1 MKQIFFKPFV
11 LVCLLTVATFNVWAS
26 TTSEAEAL
34 IRDTTNK
41 VLNAL
46 KADSSRIHG
55 LVNQVVLPNFDFK
68 RMSKLVLGIHWR
80 RITEDQK
87 TRFADEFRG
96 LLVRT
101 YSSALVEA
109 AGKVRTIDYSSRD
122 KKKSPPQATVS
133 TKVYQQGK
141 STPIKADY
149 DMYYHPNKGKWLVYN
164 ITVGGVS
171 LVTNYRNEFAND
183 IRTMGIDGLINKIKN
198 QNK

>member
-11 LVCLLTVATFNVWAS
+11 LVCLLTVATLNVWAS
-26 TTSEAEAL
+26 TTQEAEAL
-34 IRDTTNK
+34 IKDTTNK
-41 VLNAL
+41 VLDAL
-46 KADSSRIHG
+46 KADSSRIHS

-80 RITEDQK
+80 RITDNQQD
-87 TRFADEFRG
+87 RFADEFRG

-109 AGKVRTIDYSSRD
+109 AGKVRTIEYSSKD
-122 KKKSPPQATVS
+122 KRKNPPQATVS
-133 TKVYQQGK
+133 TKVYQLGK

-149 DMYYHPNKGKWLVYN
+149 EMYYHPKKGKWLVYN

-171 LVTNYRNEFAND
+171 LVTNYRNEFSD
-183 IRTMGIDGLINKIKN
+183 DMKKIGIERLINKIKN